1 MALVEKAFLQ
11 SSVDIW
17 LQLRDAFL
25 IQNEYPAKICS
36 PIGSALGRAC
46 LSQGHYKQRCTL
58 LGEMFNNCHVISV
71 HIVLALDWRI
81 ALMSFSGFRRNQK
94 RKREGPELWGIFPLD
109 SCLQL

>member
-25 IQNEYPAKICS
+25 VQNEYPVKICG
-36 PIGSALGRAC
+36 PIGSELGRAC
-46 LSQGHYKQRCTL
+46 ISQGHYKQRCML

-71 HIVLALDWRI
+71 QIVLALDQRI
-81 ALMSFSGFRRNQK
+81 ALMSCSGFRRNQK
-94 RKREGPELWGIFPLD
+94 RKREGP
-109 SCLQL
+109 